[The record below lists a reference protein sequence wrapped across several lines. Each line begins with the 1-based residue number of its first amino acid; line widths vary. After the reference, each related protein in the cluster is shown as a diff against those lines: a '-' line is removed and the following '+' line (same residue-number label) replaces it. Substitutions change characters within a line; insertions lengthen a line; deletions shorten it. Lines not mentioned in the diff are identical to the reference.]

1 MAELITLSGE
11 DNVRLVL
18 ALSRAQLIPFDR
30 GDWQSWSGAMG
41 STPHTIIF
49 HKRDDEYLRKALG
62 ITHWATDYHTIILDD
77 GGITWNG
84 CSPVNSYAYAVT
96 VALDVDNYDV
106 GEDNYWEVSDRGY
119 GAVDQRIAAL
129 PPEVRATVMACP
141 EEARVHVL
149 DGMDRMRAELAEKK
163 AAEAAKLRWWIR
175 HDVRTDRFNVWVEQP
190 GGSKLASVP
199 YTHTESMRASAWA
212 RRTLSNTLYR
222 EANPDH
228 MLGEWHL
235 TGEVGAGVFQ
245 MPVGSTVVRVEPA
258 GLSQAPEAAKLLNR
272 MAWMVHVGSNQHEV
286 YVQAPD
292 GTIPAD
298 PGYRGSEGGC
308 IGYLQSQHGMLTV
321 VRGNPPEATT
331 QRQIAAAKAMDPAH
345 A

>member
-41 STPHTIIF
+41 TAPHTIIF
-49 HKRDDEYLRKALG
+49 HKRDDEYFRKALG
-62 ITHWATDYHTIILDD
+62 ITHWAADYHTIILDD

-96 VALDVDNYDV
+96 VTLQVSDADT
-106 GEDNYWEVSDRGY
+106 GEDNYWEVSNHGY
-119 GAVDQRIAAL
+119 GAVDARIAAL

-149 DGMDRMRAELAEKK
+149 DGMDRMRAELDAKK

-190 GGSKLASVP
+190 GGNKLASVP
-199 YTHTESMRASAWA
+199 YADPESVRASAWA
-212 RRTLSNTLYR
+212 RRNLSEKLYR
-222 EANPDH
+222 EVDADQ
-228 MLGEWHL
+228 MLDAWHL
-235 TGEVGAGVFQ
+235 TGELGRGMFQ
-245 MPVGSTVVRVEPA
+245 VTLGTSV
-258 GLSQAPEAAKLLNR
+258 APPQPTAPKLLNR
-272 MAWMVHVGSNQHEV
+272 VAWMASVSYSQYEV
-286 YVQAPD
+286 YLQAPD

-298 PGYRGSEGGC
+298 PDYRGSEGGC
-308 IGYLQSQHGMLTV
+308 IGYLQSQQGMVTV
-321 VRGNPPEATT
+321 VRGNPPEHTT
-331 QRQIAAAKAMDPAH
+331 QKQIAVAKAMDPAH

>member
-1 MAELITLSGE
+1 MAELVTLSGE
-11 DNVRLVL
+11 DRVRLVL

-163 AAEAAKLRWWIR
+163 AAEAVKLRRWINL
-175 HDVRTDRFNVWVEQP
+175 VEGAGAASFGVLVEQP
-190 GGSKLASVP
+190 D
-199 YTHTESMRASAWA
+199 RASYSVASTHSTRKHAELWA
-212 RRTLSNTLYR
+212 ERNLTLYS
-222 EANPDH
+222 D
-228 MLGEWHL
+228 
-235 TGEVGAGVFQ
+235 
-245 MPVGSTVVRVEPA
+245 
-258 GLSQAPEAAKLLNR
+258 
-272 MAWMVHVGSNQHEV
+272 
-286 YVQAPD
+286 
-292 GTIPAD
+292 
-298 PGYRGSEGGC
+298 RGSDRPPATHQLVGQVG
-308 IGYLQSQHGMLTV
+308 
-321 VRGNPPEATT
+321 RGLFQVPLGTSVTHQLP
-331 QRQIAAAKAMDPAH
+331 AMDPAH